1 MLHFYYGLMNS
12 GKSNL
17 LTIMYYSCRDNNKSV
32 YVCKS
37 RYDTRTSNTI
47 STRVAI
53 PGLKVDML
61 IDDQLDLD
69 TVPGTKYDVILIDEV
84 QFLTLPQIET
94 LRRWAEIRDVYC
106 FGLLLQ
112 VNDSLNLPII
122 CPKLFILPTNVLPAI
137 TPQYYTKRLL
147 VQVILSKSVM
157 IYTVGNAGHVTLDLI
172 NKPQRHISMPHICK
186 YNLFI
191 I

>member
-106 FGLLLQ
+106 FGLLTTWQTDLFPASKRL
-112 VNDSLNLPII
+112 VELADNLSKVIHI
-122 CPKLFILPTNVLPAI
+122 ANKCTSCNNPAI
-137 TPQYYTKRLL
+137 LHKKTAGTSNI
-147 VQVILSKSVM
+147 VEIGND
-157 IYTVGNAGHVTLDLI
+157 IYSWKCWTCYIGSN
-172 NKPQRHISMPHICK
+172 Q
-186 YNLFI
+186 
-191 I
+191 